1 MKKRNLVLVLLLEI
15 ITLGIYGFIFD
26 YYFVR
31 DLNEREKDLPA
42 IIDVL
47 TAVLFGIMTF
57 NVSWLIR
64 QYNLFKKTDKYFNSN
79 YTKLNFVL
87 TILFLGIVPIVII
100 QNQINKS
107 ENN

>member
-1 MKKRNLVLVLLLEI
+1 MKKRNLGLVLLLEI

-26 YYFVR
+26 YYYVK
-31 DLNEREKDLPA
+31 DLNEREKSLPV

-57 NVSWLIR
+57 NVAWLIR
-64 QYNLFKKTDKYFNSN
+64 QFNLFKKTDKYFNSN
-79 YTKLNFVL
+79 NHILNFVL
-87 TILFLGIVPIVII
+87 TILFLGIIPIVII